1 MDAYAGGC
9 YFRAE
14 SKRKNPKREGVISF
28 PQDVDSLLKS
38 ELKNVLLI
46 DDAIDSGATLHLLKE
61 YLEKHYA
68 NIVVKIAVIT
78 VTTPN
83 PIVDA
88 DYFLFHDRVLVRFPW
103 SNDVKMKK

>member
-1 MDAYAGGC
+1 MN
-9 YFRAE
+9 
-14 SKRKNPKREGVISF
+14 S
-28 PQDVDSLLKS
+28 
-38 ELKNVLLI
+38 
-46 DDAIDSGATLHLLKE
+46 LKE